1 MRMSEGVRLDSVY
14 NMEKGAIVI
23 LFSIILIVVISIT
36 SPILYIPYVGNRS
49 RASDYIVVLYPP
61 PLMGLIPSYCYG

>member
-14 NMEKGAIVI
+14 NIEKGAIVF
-23 LFSIILIVVISIT
+23 LVIIIIVIISIT